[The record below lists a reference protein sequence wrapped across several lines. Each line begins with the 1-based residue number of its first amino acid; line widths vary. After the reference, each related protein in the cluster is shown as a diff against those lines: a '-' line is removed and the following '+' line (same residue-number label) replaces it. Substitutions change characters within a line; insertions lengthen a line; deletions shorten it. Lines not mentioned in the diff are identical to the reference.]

1 MTTSRDEIIRILLQT
16 GGIDEARKLR
26 DELSG
31 IVDTSGRA
39 ANSSGVLASRLGDL
53 KVSALAAVGAVR
65 ALGGQLADSVRAA
78 ADFEDQLAQI
88 STLGTDPR
96 ALAAIREEAERL
108 AGVFG
113 GAARDQLP
121 AFYQA
126 ISAGFT
132 GAAEASAVVDAANK
146 VAAGGAADL
155 TESVNGITAALN
167 AFGLGAD
174 QAEAVADQFFSAVRD
189 GKTTITELNP
199 AIGQLGP
206 LAKQLGVELNTLLP
220 ALASLTQGGLNTSAA
235 TTQLRAALAAV
246 VKPTAE
252 ASRTAAEL
260 GIQFDAAA
268 LRTQGLAG
276 FLDSVSA
283 AAAGNEAALGKLFS
297 SSEAL
302 LGVLTLTGAGAD
314 SFATAL
320 RNASDAA
327 GLAGNAA
334 ALAANTASGQAARF
348 EAATDRLSRSF
359 GELLNNFAP
368 VLEVA
373 AKGIDAVSDLIEP
386 LDRAAGSMN
395 ATATATFLAREALDA
410 YAKAGDKARPGALEN
425 VIAARDSAKAALED
439 ARAQLARAEAFQRI
453 PAALRQFED
462 LDPTALAEF
471 RQQLVELE
479 IAVGTA
485 EGTVASARGEFDAWR
500 TSGEAVAT
508 ALGGEWLARVLGF
521 EAAVQRLADTAEAAG
536 GQAGAGGGVGK
547 LAEGLRE
554 LGIAGD
560 LAGEKITAAGGKIL
574 TALDNV
580 LADARATADQ
590 IGAALQAGIGK
601 ISTSAEIEELGAR
614 LSQAFEE
621 GRLSASRFADLTLQ
635 LADRQ
640 RALQADVRNL
650 TGAYEASD
658 RAAQAAVRARIA
670 QLEGERQALA
680 TIADDI
686 ATKLGTA
693 LAKFGEN
700 SPEVDALRNQ
710 FQGVDQQIQGLN
722 GQLQQTQG
730 QLGKTGEEGT
740 RRANQ
745 LATGLVDVSKG
756 ADAARESVA
765 GAFNRVGAAQALR
778 DAITLVAQEFYALSD
793 AAGQFFETTLLDFAQ
808 GERSILG
815 VFDAINRAQAQTR
828 AVYDEQAA
836 AAERQASSFANLS
849 EDAIA
854 RLAATGTSAEALE
867 ARAGRLSR
875 IFDLLGDQD
884 LSGLRSALATAAGQ
898 LRGLEAEADSAV
910 AALERMNGELEKARL
925 REAGDEKALADLEL
939 KERLREIDELAAAAG
954 VAGQETAR
962 RNRELAETEHRRRL
976 EEIAA
981 ESSAARAAARERSR
995 ESAGGTGTGSGGQ
1008 ASTGGSGRGSANV
1021 GTATGTPVIIHVNGQ
1036 QFGLSLGGPAD
1047 VSTLQRMI
1055 ALLRRDAMASGYGG
1069 SVLR

>member
-1 MTTSRDEIIRILLQT
+1 MSTSRDEIIRILLQT
-16 GGIDEARKLR
+16 GGVGEAKKLR
-26 DELSG
+26 DELNG
-31 IVDTSGRA
+31 IVGTSDQA
-39 ANSSGVLASRLGDL
+39 ASSSGVLATRLGDL

-113 GAARDQLP
+113 GAAREQLP

-132 GAAEASAVVDAANK
+132 GVAEASAVVDAANK

-252 ASRTAAEL
+252 ATRTAAEL

-276 FLDSVSA
+276 FLDNVSE

-320 RNASDAA
+320 RNAGDAA

-373 AKGIDAVSDLIEP
+373 AKAVGAVSDLIEP

-395 ATATATFLAREALDA
+395 ATATATFLAQEALAA
-410 YAKAGDKARPGALEN
+410 YAKAGDDARPSALQN
-425 VIAARDSAKAALED
+425 VIAARDMAKAALED
-439 ARAQLARAEAFQRI
+439 AKAQLARAEAYQSL

-479 IAVGTA
+479 IAVGAA
-485 EGTVASARGEFDAWR
+485 EGTVASARGELDAWR

-614 LSQAFEE
+614 LSQAFED

-640 RALQADVRNL
+640 RALQAEVQNL

-686 ATKLGTA
+686 ATKLGAA

-700 SPEVDALRNQ
+700 SPEVDALKNQ

-722 GQLQQTQG
+722 NQLQQTGQQLGNAGQQG
-730 QLGKTGEEGT
+730 QQAGQQVGQSMQQAGQAAGEAGK
-740 RRANQ
+740 Q
-745 LATGLVDVSKG
+745 
-756 ADAARESVA
+756 VA

-793 AAGQFFETTLLDFAQ
+793 AAGEFFENTLLDFAQ

-815 VFDAINRAQAQTR
+815 VFDAINRAQAETR
-828 AVYDEQAA
+828 AVYDEQAS

-867 ARAGRLSR
+867 ARAGRLGR
-875 IFDLLGDQD
+875 IFDLLGDQE
-884 LSGLRSALATAAGQ
+884 LSGLRSALSTAAGQ
-898 LRGLEAEADSAV
+898 LRGLQDEAENALAS
-910 AALERMNGELEKARL
+910 LERMNGELEKARL
-925 REAGDEKALADLEL
+925 REEGDERALADLEL

-954 VAGQETAR
+954 AAGQETAR
-962 RNRELAETEHRRRL
+962 RNRELAEAEHQRRL
-976 EEIAA
+976 EEIAQ
-981 ESSAARAAARERSR
+981 EAAAERNADRAPRRGAGGGSGTDSGASIGSGGSGGGSDR
-995 ESAGGTGTGSGGQ
+995 GGGTGSVQTLRIEIGARSVDVMGLLASDPSARDQLVRLILAELASG
-1008 ASTGGSGRGSANV
+1008 A
-1021 GTATGTPVIIHVNGQ
+1021 GTAI
-1036 QFGLSLGGPAD
+1036 
-1047 VSTLQRMI
+1047 
-1055 ALLRRDAMASGYGG
+1055 
-1069 SVLR
+1069 